1 MMMFR
6 FLAWLALFFI
16 VTKIVA
22 QVFRAIRLALTPNKD
37 IMNSKQQP
45 RTKNGKDI
53 EDIPYEEV
61 KDKR

>member
-1 MMMFR
+1 MMFR

-37 IMNSKQQP
+37 IMNFNQQP
-45 RTKNGKDI
+45 KTGNKKTV

-61 KDKR
+61 KDKQ